1 MLLPISLLVGTFIA
15 LLTGS
20 VLVIVGEVTV
30 KLVVKTEVNPVLFR
44 SKILFI
50 GNVRVYVP
58 GVRFAVGV
66 MVKTLPLIDL
76 VIDMFV
82 ALFSRVIK
90 LYLDP
95 VFMF

>member
-1 MLLPISLLVGTFIA
+1 MLLTKSLLVGTFNA

-30 KLVVKTEVNPVLFR
+30 KLVVKGAEVNPVLVR

-58 GVRFAVGV
+58 GVRFPVGV
-66 MVKTLPLIDL
+66 MVKTLSLIVL
-76 VIDMFV
+76 VIGIV
-82 ALFSRVIK
+82 TCALFFRTIK
-90 LYLDP
+90 L
-95 VFMF
+95 